1 MADFFQGTVNYFTQ
15 LPLWELLAVI
25 SSLLYVV
32 LAAKENIWCWPA
44 ALVST
49 IIYTVIFYDVYLWM
63 DALLQ
68 VYYLV
73 MAVFGWYCWRKVLS
87 PKSGENNDSA
97 RKAVQAIQTWPL
109 IFHAKIIVLL
119 TACSLAIG
127 WLMDNYTPTDFPYLD
142 SATTVFA
149 VFATFMIAKKVLEN
163 WLYWIVIDFVSIYL
177 YLEKDLQPT
186 AVLFGLYVVMAIVGY
201 LAWYR
206 KHQKTLSNSSPS
218 LSKPLS
224 H

>member
-1 MADFFQGTVNYFTQ
+1 MIDSLQSTLNYFYG

-25 SSLLYVV
+25 SALFYVV

-49 IIYTVIFYDVYLWM
+49 VIYTVIFYDVYLWM
-63 DALLQ
+63 DAVLQ

-73 MAVFGWYCWRKVLS
+73 MAIFGWYCWRKIS
-87 PKSGENNDSA
+87 PSA
-97 RKAVQAIQTWPL
+97 NHGVNRNAHSSTLEIQSWPL
-109 IFHAKIIVLL
+109 IFHTKIILLL

-149 VFATFMIAKKVLEN
+149 VFATYLVTKKVLEN
-163 WLYWIVIDFVSIYL
+163 WLYWIVIDLVSIYL
-177 YLEKDLQPT
+177 YIEKGLQPT
-186 AVLFGLYVVMAIVGY
+186 VVLFCLYVVIAIAGY
-201 LAWYR
+201 VIWLGKYQ
-206 KHQKTLSNSSPS
+206 KNNHQSNGNIASATE
-218 LSKPLS
+218 
-224 H
+224 

>member
-1 MADFFQGTVNYFTQ
+1 MADILQKVLNYFIGLQ
-15 LPLWELLAVI
+15 LWELLAVI
-25 SSLLYVV
+25 SALFYVV

-49 IIYTVIFYDVYLWM
+49 VIYTVIFYDVYLWM

-68 VYYLV
+68 IYYLA
-73 MAVFGWYCWRKVLS
+73 MAVFGWYCWRKVS
-87 PKSGENNDSA
+87 PPSNNGGGSDANSSILE
-97 RKAVQAIQTWPL
+97 IQSWPL
-109 IFHAKIIVLL
+109 ILHFKIIILL

-142 SATTVFA
+142 SGTTVFA
-149 VFATFMIAKKVLEN
+149 VFATYLVTKKVLEN

-177 YLEKDLQPT
+177 YIEKDLQPT
-186 AVLFGLYVVMAIVGY
+186 VVLFSLYVVLAIVGY
-201 LAWYR
+201 VMWYR
-206 KHQKTLSNSSPS
+206 KHQKTLSNSPS
-218 LSKPLS
+218 SFSQQPS

>member
-1 MADFFQGTVNYFTQ
+1 MTDFQGTVNYFVQ

-44 ALVST
+44 ALIST

-68 VYYLV
+68 IYYLA

-87 PKSGENNDSA
+87 PKFDENNKSTIG
-97 RKAVQAIQTWPL
+97 AVQAIQTWPL
-109 IFHAKIIVLL
+109 LFHAKIIVLL

-149 VFATFMIAKKVLEN
+149 VFATYMVAKKVLEN

-177 YLEKDLQPT
+177 YLEKGLQPT

-201 LAWYR
+201 VMWYR
-206 KHQKTLSNSSPS
+206 KHQVTISNLSPS
-218 LSKPLS
+218 FSEQS
-224 H
+224 SQ

>member
-1 MADFFQGTVNYFTQ
+1 MTELLQKNFNYFAG

-25 SSLLYVV
+25 SALCYVV

-49 IIYTVIFYDVYLWM
+49 IIYSVIFYDVYLWM

-73 MAVFGWYCWRKVLS
+73 MAIFGWYCWRKISS
-87 PKSGENNDSA
+87 PATNTLNTNVHTSTLD
-97 RKAVQAIQTWPL
+97 IQSWPL
-109 IFHAKIIVLL
+109 IIHTKIIILL
-119 TACSLAIG
+119 TACSLVIG

-149 VFATFMIAKKVLEN
+149 VFATYLVTKKVLEN

-177 YLEKDLQPT
+177 YIEKDLQPT
-186 AVLFGLYVVMAIVGY
+186 VVLFSLYVVIAIAGY
-201 LAWYR
+201 VIWYG
-206 KHQKTLSNSSPS
+206 KYQKNNHQSNSNITSS
-218 LSKPLS
+218 AE
-224 H
+224 

>member
-1 MADFFQGTVNYFTQ
+1 MTELLQKSLNYFAG

-25 SSLLYVV
+25 SALFYVV

-49 IIYTVIFYDVYLWM
+49 VIYTVIFYDVYLWM

-68 VYYLV
+68 VYYLA
-73 MAVFGWYCWRKVLS
+73 MALFGWYCWRKVSPLS
-87 PKSGENNDSA
+87 HNSVDNTAQPSTLE
-97 RKAVQAIQTWPL
+97 IQSWPL
-109 IFHAKIIVLL
+109 IFHTKIILLL

-142 SATTVFA
+142 SGTTVFA
-149 VFATFMIAKKVLEN
+149 VFATYLVTKKVLEN

-177 YLEKDLQPT
+177 YIEKDLQPT
-186 AVLFGLYVVMAIVGY
+186 VVLFGLYVVIAIAGY
-201 LAWYR
+201 IIWYG
-206 KHQKTLSNSSPS
+206 KYQKNNLQSNTNIASATE
-218 LSKPLS
+218 
-224 H
+224 

>member
-1 MADFFQGTVNYFTQ
+1 MTDHLQNAFNYFSG

-25 SSLLYVV
+25 SALFYVV

-49 IIYTVIFYDVYLWM
+49 VIYSVIFYDVYLWM

-68 VYYLV
+68 IYYLA
-73 MAVFGWYCWRKVLS
+73 MAVYGWYCWRKIFPSTSHIANNNAKGSVL
-87 PKSGENNDSA
+87 
-97 RKAVQAIQTWPL
+97 AIQSWPL
-109 IFHAKIIVLL
+109 LFHVKIIVLL

-142 SATTVFA
+142 SGTTVFA
-149 VFATFMIAKKVLEN
+149 VFATYLVTKKVLEN

-177 YLEKDLQPT
+177 YIEKGLQPT
-186 AVLFGLYVVMAIVGY
+186 VVLFALYVVIAIVGY
-201 LAWYR
+201 VIWYS
-206 KHQKTLSNSSPS
+206 KYQKYNHQSMANIASATE
-218 LSKPLS
+218 
-224 H
+224 

>member
-1 MADFFQGTVNYFTQ
+1 MADILQKALNYFIG

-25 SSLLYVV
+25 SALFYVV

-49 IIYTVIFYDVYLWM
+49 VVYTVIFYDVYLWM

-68 VYYLV
+68 IYYLA
-73 MAVFGWYCWRKVLS
+73 MAFFGWYCWRKVS
-87 PKSGENNDSA
+87 PSLNNGVGSDVNSSTLE
-97 RKAVQAIQTWPL
+97 IQSWPL
-109 IFHAKIIVLL
+109 ILHFKVIILL

-149 VFATFMIAKKVLEN
+149 VFATYLVAKKVLEN

-177 YLEKDLQPT
+177 YIEKDLQPT
-186 AVLFGLYVVMAIVGY
+186 VVLFSLYVIIAIVGY
-201 LAWYR
+201 VIWYR
-206 KHQKTLSNSSPS
+206 KYQKMLSNSPTSFSQQPN
-218 LSKPLS
+218 